1 MLFVLTLTHGEGI
14 KMEIQQTSL
23 EAYNSIRKGNNPL
36 MQEIIYT
43 LAEEAEWSYMGGD
56 GLTCDEL
63 EQILDAKHQ
72 SVSAKIRE
80 GVLGNEI
87 EDSGMRRKTRSGR
100 NAIVWV
106 LTRGPE

>member
-1 MLFVLTLTHGEGI
+1 
-14 KMEIQQTSL
+14 MEIQQTSL
-23 EAYNSIRKGNNPL
+23 EAYNSLRKGNNPL
-36 MQEIIYT
+36 MQEIIDT

-63 EQILDAKHQ
+63 EQILDGKHQ

-80 GVLGNEI
+80 GVLNKEI

-100 NAIVWV
+100 KAIVWV